1 MISQVHLGSR
11 PNFTMQPQITPSEYE
26 LFFVTS
32 EIAAALWVH
41 IQAFETTLRNFVY
54 TAIRRDTSEIFWWE
68 IPGLLHESEL
78 SYVQRSIERMLQNR
92 VKISAQSIVD
102 NLSLSFWI
110 KLLGKRYHQKIW
122 MKIIKFFPV
131 YPGRR
136 EDFYNKARE
145 IRNLRNSIAHHG
157 PIMRRNLI
165 RDYAYLGELTAILDP
180 ELARVVEKRSR
191 VLDLLLNARLVGS
204 GGGI

>member
-1 MISQVHLGSR
+1 MKSKSS
-11 PNFTMQPQITPSEYE
+11 PYE
-26 LFFVTS
+26 SYLFEFIILVAELS
-32 EIAAALWVH
+32 GGLWVH
-41 IQAFETTLRNFVY
+41 IQIFETTLRQFLAKQL
-54 TAIRRDTSEIFWWE
+54 TAIYGTQSWWDIPFLLNKDDYSNISKVMRRLKGKDIRITSE
-68 IPGLLHESEL
+68 H
-78 SYVQRSIERMLQNR
+78 
-92 VKISAQSIVD
+92 IVD

-110 KLLGKRYHQKIW
+110 KLLGKRYHETIW
-122 MKIIKFFPV
+122 LKIIKYMPV

-165 RDYAYLGELTAILDP
+165 RDHAYLGELTAILDP
-180 ELARVVEKRSR
+180 ELAREVEKRSR